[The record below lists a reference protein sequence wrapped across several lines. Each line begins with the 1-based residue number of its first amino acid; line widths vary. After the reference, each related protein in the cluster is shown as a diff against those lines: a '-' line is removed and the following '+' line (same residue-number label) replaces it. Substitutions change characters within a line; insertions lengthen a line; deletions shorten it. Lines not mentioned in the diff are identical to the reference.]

1 MPYLSQL
8 DRPIIMLAALVA
20 AIVVVALGTSA
31 ASALSR
37 RRRETKSLS
46 AIDFV
51 RTSFASQLARGVPI
65 DELLL
70 QMVEA
75 LRDGFKLNAAE
86 LWLSEGGSLRLAAA
100 EPRAER
106 QPIPIT
112 PAEEA
117 IAANAHVSSASWARV
132 WMPALLEGRDH
143 ATLRV
148 APVSNSGQLFG
159 LVVAERAPRSKDL
172 AAHIDVTLE
181 EVARELG
188 VAVKKAHLD
197 SSLKDSLEQL
207 RRQATELQASR
218 GRLVAAADAE
228 RRRIERNL
236 HDGAQQHLVALAVK
250 VRLLEQFAERD
261 PERARSLANQ
271 LQDDVRSAIEELR
284 SLAHGIYPPLLS
296 SAGLGVALRAAC
308 RRAALSASADA
319 DGVGR
324 YAPEVEAAVYFCCLE
339 ALQNAGKYAGEQA
352 SARVRIWEDAGGL
365 LFEVSDDGVGFEV
378 GRRDEG
384 AGLTNMRDRL
394 GAVGG
399 TLRLQSEPGHGTRV
413 SGVLPVSATNNGRI
427 AQRRAEAPD
436 LNTARPPG

>member
-75 LRDGFKLNAAE
+75 LRDGFKLDVAE
-86 LWLSEGGSLRLAAA
+86 LWLCEAGSLRLAVA
-100 EPRAER
+100 EPRTVR
-106 QPIPIT
+106 KPIPIT

-117 IAANAHVSSASWARV
+117 IAANAHVSSAGWARV
-132 WMPALLEGRDH
+132 WVPALLDGRDQ

-159 LVVAERAPRSKDL
+159 LVVAERARNGESL
-172 AAHIDVTLE
+172 ATEVDVTLD

-188 VAVKKAHLD
+188 VALKKAHLD
-197 SSLKDSLEQL
+197 ASLQNTLEQL
-207 RRQATELQASR
+207 RQQAAELQASR

-261 PERARSLANQ
+261 PERARSLMKQ
-271 LQDDVRSAIEELR
+271 LQDDVTSAIEELR

-296 SAGLGVALRAAC
+296 SAGLGVAMSAAC
-308 RRAALSASADA
+308 RRAPLPASLKA
-319 DGVGR
+319 DGVAR
-324 YAPEVEAAVYFCCLE
+324 HAPEIEAAVYFCCLE
-339 ALQNAGKYAGEQA
+339 ALQNAAKHAGPEA

-365 LFEVSDDGVGFEV
+365 LFEVCDDGAGFDTNRHSD
-378 GRRDEG
+378 GI
-384 AGLTNMRDRL
+384 GLTNMRDRL

-399 TLRLQSEPGHGTRV
+399 TLRVKSNGSGTRIHGAV
-413 SGVLPVSATNNGRI
+413 PVSETSVKAT
-427 AQRRAEAPD
+427 EAAPSD
-436 LNTARPPG
+436 LPR

>member
-1 MPYLSQL
+1 MPDLSQL
-8 DRPIIMLAALVA
+8 GPNVLLGALVA
-20 AIVVVALGTSA
+20 AILVVALATA
-31 ASALSR
+31 AATGVTR
-37 RRRETKSLS
+37 RRREGASLS

-51 RTSFASQLARGVPI
+51 RSSFASQLSRGVPM

-75 LRDGFKLNAAE
+75 LKDGFKLDAAE
-86 LWLSEGGSLRLAAA
+86 LWLCETGSLRLAAA
-100 EPRAER
+100 EPRKER
-106 QPIPIT
+106 KPIPIS
-112 PAEEA
+112 PAEET
-117 IAANAHVSSASWARV
+117 IAANAHVSSAAWAKI
-132 WMPALLEGRDH
+132 WLPALSEGRDQ

-159 LVVAERAPRSKDL
+159 LVVAERARKGESL
-172 AAHIDVTLE
+172 AAEVDVTLE

-188 VAVKKAHLD
+188 VALKKAHLD
-197 SSLKDSLEQL
+197 SSLQDSLEQL
-207 RRQATELQASR
+207 RGQAAELQASR

-236 HDGAQQHLVALAVK
+236 HDGAQQHLVALSVK
-250 VRLLEQFAERD
+250 VRLVEQLAERD
-261 PERARSLANQ
+261 PERARSLMNQ
-271 LQDDVRSAIEELR
+271 LQDDVRSAIEDLR
-284 SLAHGIYPPLLS
+284 ALAHGIYPPLLS
-296 SAGLGVALRAAC
+296 SAGLGVALSAAC

-339 ALQNAGKYAGEQA
+339 ALQNAGKYAGVQA

-399 TLRLQSEPGHGTRV
+399 TLRLESEPGHGTRIC
-413 SGVLPVSATNNGRI
+413 GVVPVSATNNGRI
-427 AQRRAEAPD
+427 TQRRTE
-436 LNTARPPG
+436 PPI

>member
-1 MPYLSQL
+1 MPDLSQL
-8 DRPIIMLAALVA
+8 LRPNLLLGALVA
-20 AIVVVALGTSA
+20 AILLIAMATSA

-37 RRRETKSLS
+37 RRREAASLS

-51 RTSFASQLARGVPI
+51 RSSFASQLSRGVPM

-75 LRDGFKLNAAE
+75 LRDGFKLDAAE
-86 LWLSEGGSLRLAAA
+86 LWLCESGSLRLAAV

-106 QPIPIT
+106 KSIRSRPPRRRSPPT
-112 PAEEA
+112 PTSRAPPGPG
-117 IAANAHVSSASWARV
+117 SGL
-132 WMPALLEGRDH
+132 PALLEGREQ
-143 ATLRV
+143 ANLRV
-148 APVSNSGQLFG
+148 APVSHGGDLFG
-159 LVVAERAPRSKDL
+159 LVVAERLRK
-172 AAHIDVTLE
+172 AASLPAEADVTLE

-188 VAVKKAHLD
+188 VALKKAHLD
-197 SSLKDSLEQL
+197 SSLQDSLEQL
-207 RRQATELQASR
+207 RQRAAELQASR

-236 HDGAQQHLVALAVK
+236 HDGAQQHLVALSVK

-261 PERARSLANQ
+261 PERARSLMNQ
-271 LQDDVRSAIEELR
+271 LQDDVGSAIEELR

-296 SAGLGVALRAAC
+296 SAGLGVAMSAAC
-308 RRAALSASADA
+308 RRAPLPASLEA

-324 YAPEVEAAVYFCCLE
+324 YAPEIEAAVYFCCLE
-339 ALQNAGKYAGEQA
+339 ALQNAAKHAGAAA

-365 LFEVSDDGVGFEV
+365 LFEVSDDGAGFDPN
-378 GRRDEG
+378 GHADG

-399 TLRLQSEPGHGTRV
+399 TLRVESDGRGTRIHGAV
-413 SGVLPVSATNNGRI
+413 PLSGMGTDPSLVHQAGF
-427 AQRRAEAPD
+427 
-436 LNTARPPG
+436 PG